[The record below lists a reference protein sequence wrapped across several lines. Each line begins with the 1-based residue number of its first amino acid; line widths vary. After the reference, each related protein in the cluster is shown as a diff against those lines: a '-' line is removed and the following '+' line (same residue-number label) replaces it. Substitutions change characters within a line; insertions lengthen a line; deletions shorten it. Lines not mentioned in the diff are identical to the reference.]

1 LIFAIL
7 AAAILTILASFLP
20 EHRSELITRILIMA
34 LFAMSINMQVGR
46 AGMMPLGQAQ
56 FFGLGA
62 YAFGLLCVKGGVT
75 LSFAFFLALLISA
88 VANVIIGYLCLRG
101 DSLTFALLHLA
112 FNILL
117 FTVAAKWI
125 SLTSGDMGFTGVPR
139 PGLFSGPFGLY
150 LFVLLVVLICCFL
163 IWMITNSPFGRVMQ
177 GLRENEERIR
187 FLGIDSKRFQLVIFI
202 FSGLFTAV
210 AGILWTILQMSVFN
224 TYMSLILSAE
234 GLMMCLIGGMSSFF
248 GPSIGAA
255 IVVLVSTLA
264 STYVREWQ
272 GLLGLIIV
280 MCVLGFRGG
289 ILGSRKSTM
298 GF

>member
-1 LIFAIL
+1 
-7 AAAILTILASFLP
+7 
-20 EHRSELITRILIMA
+20 
-34 LFAMSINMQVGR
+34 
-46 AGMMPLGQAQ
+46 
-56 FFGLGA
+56 
-62 YAFGLLCVKGGVT
+62 
-75 LSFAFFLALLISA
+75 
-88 VANVIIGYLCLRG
+88 
-101 DSLTFALLHLA
+101 LA

-125 SLTSGDMGFTGVPR
+125 ALTDGDMGFTGVPR
-139 PGLFSGPFGLY
+139 PGLFPGAFGLY
-150 LFVLLVVLICCFL
+150 LFVLLVVLICCIL

-187 FLGIDSKRFQLVIFI
+187 FLGIDSKRFQLVIFV

-210 AGILWTILQMSVFN
+210 AGILWAILQMSVFN

-248 GPSIGAA
+248 GPTIGAA
-255 IVVLVSTLA
+255 IVVLVGTLA

-280 MCVLGFRGG
+280 VCVLGFRGG
-289 ILGSRKSTM
+289 ILGTRKSTM